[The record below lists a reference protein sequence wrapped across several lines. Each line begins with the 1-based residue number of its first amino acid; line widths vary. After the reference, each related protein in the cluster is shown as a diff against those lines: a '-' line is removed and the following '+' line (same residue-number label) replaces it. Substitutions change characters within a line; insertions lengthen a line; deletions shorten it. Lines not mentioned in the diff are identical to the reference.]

1 MVAAANLTQGCAIV
15 LQGRCIEHQ
24 ALRALGAA
32 ERITMVTS
40 FRARSPE
47 LRDDTVLTTVRS
59 NSDLSELYYDFTEYR
74 LEILEE
80 RLRTQLKVLRETR
93 KGRKKFPTTN
103 IKTFV
108 QEQAKF
114 LKLMDEEIVLETEV
128 MVGKVKAKGLAEKGN
143 EKSRKRAR
151 VV

>member
-1 MVAAANLTQGCAIV
+1 
-15 LQGRCIEHQ
+15 
-24 ALRALGAA
+24 
-32 ERITMVTS
+32 MVTS

-80 RLRTQLKVLRETR
+80 RLRTQLKALRETR

-103 IKTFV
+103 IKTFL

-114 LKLMDEEIVLETEV
+114 LKHMDEEIVPETGV
-128 MVGKVKAKGLAEKGN
+128 MVGKVKGKEPAEDGN
-143 EKSRKRAR
+143 MRSRKRAR
-151 VV
+151 IV